1 MQNNGL
7 KQGTLKAVNYQL
19 KYLDKNIDLMKPEQ
33 VKAFIAQMKQA
44 NSYKQCMVKAY
55 NYFADINGIQRL
67 ETHFKYQR
75 KIPLIPSSENVRK
88 IISASSKKYATIFTI
103 LDETGLEEQ
112 ELASITRAYIDEKQ
126 GIINA
131 QGCKGHKSRSFKLKP
146 ETAEMLRQY
155 LNKYTEEK
163 PFPDS
168 HYQSEIWERTR
179 NKLADKLQQPEL
191 KKIPRAVLEVFLL
204 LPVWDW
210 SQLGIALPLSED
222 YQLLTNCIRGS
233 LLPTFL
239 GFRDNLH
246 LLHDVP
252 VNMTHFCCYIVICAI
267 FFSPFVPNWKK
278 FFEIVNLHFLGHNSS
293 HKCPFG

>member
-1 MQNNGL
+1 MQSNGL
-7 KQGTLKAVNYQL
+7 KQGTLRAVNCQL
-19 KYLDKNIDLMKPEQ
+19 KYLDKNADLINPER

-55 NYFADINGIQRL
+55 NYFADVNGIQRL

-112 ELASITRAYIDEKQ
+112 ELATITRKDIDEKQ

-155 LNKYTEEK
+155 LNKYTNEN

-168 HYQSEIWERTR
+168 HYQSEIWE
-179 NKLADKLQQPEL
+179 KEPE
-191 KKIPRAVLEVFLL
+191 
-204 LPVWDW
+204 
-210 SQLGIALPLSED
+210 
-222 YQLLTNCIRGS
+222 TN
-233 LLPTFL
+233 
-239 GFRDNLH
+239 
-246 LLHDVP
+246 
-252 VNMTHFCCYIVICAI
+252 
-267 FFSPFVPNWKK
+267 
-278 FFEIVNLHFLGHNSS
+278 
-293 HKCPFG
+293 